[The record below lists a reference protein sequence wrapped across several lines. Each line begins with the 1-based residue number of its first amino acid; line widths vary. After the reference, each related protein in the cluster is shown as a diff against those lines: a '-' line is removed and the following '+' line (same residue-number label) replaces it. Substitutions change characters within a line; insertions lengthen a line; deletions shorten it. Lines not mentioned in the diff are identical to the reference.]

1 MLNLLIIFFFSV
13 KWQALRCAKIFNF
26 HFLTKKGDVDEVR
39 WRNWKGKFEICQLKA
54 TTIKANKATV
64 AAGLSVYYL
73 HHYQANIFHVYNWY
87 QGGIVNHIKY
97 CVHEHN
103 QQKKRVQQSH
113 WGFSSHEK
121 LFYECFSHI
130 VCILSYLY
138 LMITL
143 VVVFTCKN
151 KMIKKTDNNN
161 HHMLSWH

>member
-1 MLNLLIIFFFSV
+1 M
-13 KWQALRCAKIFNF
+13 RCAKILNF

-64 AAGLSVYYL
+64 AAGLSVYCL

-103 QQKKRVQQSH
+103 QQKKKSPAVTLRLLFTRKIILWMLFPYS
-113 WGFSSHEK
+113 K
-121 LFYECFSHI
+121 L
-130 VCILSYLY
+130 CILSYLY

>member
-121 LFYECFSHI
+121 LFYECFSHKA
-130 VCILSYLY
+130 SY
-138 LMITL
+138 
-143 VVVFTCKN
+143 VFCH
-151 KMIKKTDNNN
+151 IYI
-161 HHMLSWH
+161 WW